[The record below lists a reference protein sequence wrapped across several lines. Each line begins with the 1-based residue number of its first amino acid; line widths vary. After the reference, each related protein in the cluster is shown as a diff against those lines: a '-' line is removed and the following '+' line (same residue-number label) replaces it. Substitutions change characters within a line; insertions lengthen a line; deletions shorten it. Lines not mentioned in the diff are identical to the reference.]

1 LAGGD
6 GDLDLE
12 DDEDLLEAPEE
23 DLEDF
28 LLLGGGDVD
37 DLRGPLANSASAAL
51 NVESFAGSF
60 PASPPEVD
68 FFFLSSGSFLIFF
81 MIPVD
86 EEARL
91 INLFWSGAVFRLT
104 GLSERS

>member
-28 LLLGGGDVD
+28 VLLLGGGDID

-51 NVESFAGSF
+51 DSLSLAESF
-60 PASPPEVD
+60 PVSPPEVD
-68 FFFLSSGSFLIFF
+68 FFFLSSGSFLIFL

-86 EEARL
+86 EEAKF
-91 INLFWSGAVFRLT
+91 INLF
-104 GLSERS
+104 